1 MRFVGECCVDLCV
14 RAANRHILWTFVLY
28 WKAWVV
34 VVLISWSMPPSRS
47 VRFCRRY
54 VVVAWLVKAPV
65 NSNAKQRLSQ
75 RKKGDE
81 STRGHK
87 ELGFACA
94 AVAMAREREPR
105 RRVIPRAAFAW
116 KAGQSRPSYFLFLG
130 AAPVP
135 FGLRLHSE
143 ISRSG
148 LDSSPSPAL

>member
-94 AVAMAREREPR
+94 AVAMARERELSPGGALSPGPR
-105 RRVIPRAAFAW
+105 SHGRQA
-116 KAGQSRPSYFLFLG
+116 KAGPR
-130 AAPVP
+130 
-135 FGLRLHSE
+135 
-143 ISRSG
+143 ISFS
-148 LDSSPSPAL
+148 